1 MSEIDEREKQ
11 MTESKGDR
19 RSFFQQAS
27 KYLLGIGT
35 FVIASLY
42 GFRRSGELKLGK
54 IKKIELSSSKAQGQ
68 CSTGMNCPGGGGQCS
83 TGMNCPGS

>member
-27 KYLLGIGT
+27 KYLLGVGVFID
-35 FVIASLY
+35 S
-42 GFRRSGELKLGK
+42 KLRNSR
-54 IKKIELSSSKAQGQ
+54 L
-68 CSTGMNCPGGGGQCS
+68 T
-83 TGMNCPGS
+83 